1 MQKALAVVST
11 LPLFGYLKLRLSST
25 IKIFFSDFH
34 NYDLINAAYK
44 DLNKGLSESWPQLEM
59 NQLYIG
65 SDLRKIIDLF
75 GVQEFY

>member
-1 MQKALAVVST
+1 MQKALAVIST

-25 IKIFFSDFH
+25 IKVFFNDYH

-44 DLNKGLSESWPQLEM
+44 DLNKNVNDSWKNLDI

-65 SDLRKIIDLF
+65 SDLKVIIDLL

>member
-11 LPLFGYLKLRLSST
+11 LPLFGYLKLRLAST
-25 IKIFFSDFH
+25 TKVFFSDYH
-34 NYDLINAAYK
+34 NYELINAAYK
-44 DLNKGLSESWPQLEM
+44 DLNKNVCESWPKLEM

-65 SDLRKIIDLF
+65 SDLKVIINLF

>member
-1 MQKALAVVST
+1 MQKALAVIST
-11 LPLFGYLKLRLSST
+11 LPIFGYLKLRLSST
-25 IKIFFSDFH
+25 IKVFFNDYH

-44 DLNKGLSESWPQLEM
+44 DLNKNVNDSWKNLDV

-65 SDLRKIIDLF
+65 SDLKVIIDLL